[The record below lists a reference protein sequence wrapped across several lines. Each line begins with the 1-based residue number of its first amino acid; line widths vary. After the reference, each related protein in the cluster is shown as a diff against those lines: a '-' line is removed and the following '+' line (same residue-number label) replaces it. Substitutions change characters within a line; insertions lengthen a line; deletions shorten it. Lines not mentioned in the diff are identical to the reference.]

1 MAQQNQKVR
10 RPTLTISITEVDEEP
25 EDFGA
30 ALLGSSVGRAFDKA
44 DFPKEFGEPPKPKR
58 RKRKNDE
65 QD

>member
-1 MAQQNQKVR
+1 MAHQNQKVR

-25 EDFGA
+25 EDLGA

-44 DFPKEFGEPPKPKR
+44 DFPGEPPKPKR